1 MDDTLMQRPQRPAML
16 AALERLVTT
25 ESPSSDKA
33 RCDACADE
41 VAKLFQQRLGLA
53 AIRHRR
59 DEAGDHLEIRV
70 GEGTEPIVLLCHHDT
85 VWPHGTLGRLPFRVD
100 GDRVTGPGSYDM
112 KAGIVE
118 AAFALEHARP
128 RRPVVVLSTSDEE
141 IGSASSR
148 ALIEETARHAV
159 AVLVLEP
166 AASGGA
172 LKTARK
178 GIADFTL
185 EVDGRAAHAGTEPE
199 KGISAVEELAH
210 QVLAL
215 KGLADPVS
223 GTTINVGVVQGGTR
237 PNVVAAHARAEIDV
251 RFTRASE
258 ADRVVAAIQGLRPQL
273 VGARLRIR
281 GGVDRPP
288 MERGPGVVRLA
299 QLTQAIAADVGFP
312 LSEASVGGASDG
324 NLTAAMGVPTLDG
337 LGPDGGGAH
346 ADSEHLLVESWL
358 RRTLLLRLLIEAL

>member
-1 MDDTLMQRPQRPAML
+1 MDDTPMQRPDRTAML
-16 AALERLVTT
+16 AALEQLVLA
-25 ESPSSDKA
+25 ESPSLDKA

-41 VAKLFQQRLGLA
+41 VAELFRQRTGVA

-59 DEAGDHLEIRV
+59 PNAGDHLEIRV

-85 VWPHGTLGRLPFRVD
+85 VWPEGTLARLPFRVD

-118 AAFALEHARP
+118 AAFALERARP

-148 ALIEETARHAV
+148 ALIEETARHAC

-172 LKTARK
+172 IKTARK
-178 GIADFTL
+178 GIADFIL
-185 EVDGRAAHAGTEPE
+185 EIDGRAAHAGVEPE
-199 KGISAVEELAH
+199 KGISAIEELAH

-215 KGLADPVS
+215 KALADPAG
-223 GTTINVGVVQGGTR
+223 GTTINVGVVHGGTR
-237 PNVVAAHARAEIDV
+237 PNVVAAQARAEIDV
-251 RFTRASE
+251 RFSRSSE
-258 ADRVVAAIQGLRPQL
+258 AERVVAAIRALHPRL
-273 VGARLRIR
+273 AGARLRIS

-288 MERGPGVVRLA
+288 MERSPGVVRLA
-299 QLTQAIAADVGFP
+299 QLAQRLAGDVGFT
-312 LSEASVGGASDG
+312 LSETSTGGGSDG
-324 NLTAAMGVPTLDG
+324 NFTAAIGVPTLDG

-346 ADSEHLLVESWL
+346 ADSEHLLVQSWL
-358 RRTLLLRLLIEAL
+358 QRTELLRLLIEAL

>member
-1 MDDTLMQRPQRPAML
+1 MDDTLMQRPDRTAML
-16 AALERLVTT
+16 AALERLVQA
-25 ESPSSDKA
+25 ESPSPDKA
-33 RCDACADE
+33 RCDACANE
-41 VAKLFQQRLGLA
+41 VTELFRQRTGVTAL
-53 AIRHRR
+53 RHRR
-59 DEAGDHLEIRV
+59 PNAGDHLEIRL
-70 GEGTEPIVLLCHHDT
+70 GDGPQPILLLCHHDT
-85 VWPHGTLGRLPFRVD
+85 VWPDGTVARLPYRID

-118 AAFALEHARP
+118 AAFALEQARP
-128 RRPVVVLSTSDEE
+128 KRPVVVLSTSDEE

-148 ALIEETARHAV
+148 ALIEETARQAT

-172 LKTARK
+172 IKTARK
-178 GIADFTL
+178 GIADFVL
-185 EVDGRAAHAGTEPE
+185 EVGGRAAHAGVEPE

-215 KGLADPVS
+215 KALADPAN
-223 GTTINVGVVQGGTR
+223 GTTINVGVATAGTR

-258 ADRVVAAIQGLRPQL
+258 AERVVTAIQRLQPRL
-273 VGARLRIR
+273 EGARLRIS

-288 MERGPGVVRLA
+288 MERSPGVIRLA
-299 QLTQAIAADVGFP
+299 QLAQRLAGDVGFS
-312 LSEASVGGASDG
+312 LTETSTGGASDG
-324 NLTAAMGVPTLDG
+324 NCTAAMGVPTLDG

-358 RRTLLLRLLIEAL
+358 QRPQLLRLLIEAL